1 MQAVVTLRRQ
11 YRMNEDI
18 MSLSNALVYS
28 GAMRCGSEQVAR
40 ARLHL
45 PRYHGLLSV
54 GVPGGETV
62 VPRHHDDELPAWMLQ
77 VSNRKVQETYRG

>member
-28 GAMRCGSEQVAR
+28 GAMRCGSEQVAN
-40 ARLHL
+40 ARLRL
-45 PRYHGLLSV
+45 PRYDGLLAA
-54 GVPGGETV
+54 GVTGETG
-62 VPRHHDDELPAWMLQ
+62 HHPGDELPAWMLQ
-77 VSNRKVQETYRG
+77 VSNFKVQETYRR